1 MCVCCI
7 TQRLNIS
14 YIYCYR
20 GLRVYPYTRGFT
32 RPDNLLR
39 ITVTIYNIY
48 YNIYVTGD
56 THLYIAECKS
66 VQFRHIQYRP
76 LHIKNNSINIRGY
89 ELIARLMRLTIT
101 MVGRLNDFLQSF
113 IKSAALSLVV

>member
-1 MCVCCI
+1 MCVSCI
-7 TQRLNIS
+7 TQRLNIL
-14 YIYCYR
+14 YIVIGVC
-20 GLRVYPYTRGFT
+20 GFTHTRGFT

-48 YNIYVTGD
+48 YNLYVTGD
-56 THLYIAECKS
+56 THLYIEECKS